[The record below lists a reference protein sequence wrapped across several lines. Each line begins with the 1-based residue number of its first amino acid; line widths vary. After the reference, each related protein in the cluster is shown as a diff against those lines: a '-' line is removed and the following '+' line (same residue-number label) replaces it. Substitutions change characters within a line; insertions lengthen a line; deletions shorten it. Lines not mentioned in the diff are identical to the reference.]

1 MAKIEILNFDSARSG
16 STRRLVEMF
25 PNTIRCG
32 IFGPSGCGKTNVLLT
47 ILMHKKPLKSIYLCS
62 RTGFQEKYKVLED
75 LVDECNKTNKNKISF
90 THVNV
95 EKLSLPEEIESDSI
109 VIFDDILTEK
119 QDGIANYF
127 TRGRHKNISCFYLAQ
142 SYCKIPKKSCI
153 RENFNFLILFR
164 QDNINLRQIFNE
176 HITGTTFEKFRK
188 WSDKCWRHRY
198 GFLTFDEDL
207 DIFRKNL
214 DYQLT

>member
-1 MAKIEILNFDSARSG
+1 MAKIKILNFDSARSD
-16 STRRLVEMF
+16 SSKRLVEMF

-62 RTGFQEKYKVLED
+62 RTGFQEKYQVLED
-75 LVDECNKTNKNKISF
+75 LVEESNKSSENKINF
-90 THVNV
+90 HHLNV
-95 EKLSLPEEIESDSI
+95 RKLQQPEEIELDSI
-109 VIFDDILTEK
+109 VIFDDVLTEK
-119 QDGIANYF
+119 QDEIANF
-127 TRGRHKNISCFYLAQ
+127 FIRGRHRNISCFYLAQ
-142 SYCKIPKKSCI
+142 SYTKIPKKSCI

-176 HITGTTFEKFRK
+176 HITGNTFDKFKK
-188 WSDKCWRHRY
+188 WSDKCWRQKY
-198 GFLTFDEDL
+198 NFLTYDEDL
-207 DIFRKNL
+207 NIFRKNL